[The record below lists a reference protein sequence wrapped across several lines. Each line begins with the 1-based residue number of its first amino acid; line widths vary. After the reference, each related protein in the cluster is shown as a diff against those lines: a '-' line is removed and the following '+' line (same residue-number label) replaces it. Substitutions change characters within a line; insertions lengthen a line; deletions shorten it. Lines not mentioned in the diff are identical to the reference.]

1 MPLVRSYLNNMISAN
16 TAYTDNTNSSNLEL
30 YSILGEY
37 DNAGFPLTYCLLST
51 AEALEIGKRKKALNA
66 WASVLRDKY
75 GIIPIFADT
84 DKDMAEIGM
93 LRDVWILIKI
103 QLCWWHLRK
112 AVRERLAK
120 NKLSTTP
127 YNAKHARAEFGF
139 IDITFTPAGRADP
152 HEYEGGIRDIV
163 ADINKE
169 PPRSSPNTITFTI
182 KPPPKPEPIH
192 NLRRQTARSNTSG
205 GTKLS
210 AESKVKVEV
219 SEPETEEDVTDD
231 VKSSKRQVFCP
242 EEHRQ
247 PIVDMMEAHL
257 CAHPLIPGYSHPS
270 PEGIREWAVKEMYQ
284 FCVKHEMRETWA
296 YLWENW
302 YRKGRWELWAHS
314 CHAEIPILKTTM
326 MLESQ

>member
-1 MPLVRSYLNNMISAN
+1 M
-16 TAYTDNTNSSNLEL
+16 
-30 YSILGEY
+30 GEY

-75 GIIPIFADT
+75 GIIPVFAHT

-93 LRDVWILIKI
+93 LRDVWILVKV

-112 AVRERLAK
+112 AVRDRLSK

-127 YNAKHARAEFGF
+127 YNAKRARLEFAF
-139 IDITFTPAGRADP
+139 IDIMFVPPGRADP
-152 HEYEGGIRDIV
+152 HEYEGGMRDII
-163 ADINKE
+163 ADIDEE
-169 PPRSSPNTITFTI
+169 PPRPSPNTISILI
-182 KPPPKPEPIH
+182 KPPPKPH
-192 NLRRQTARSNTSG
+192 NLRPRMASSSTKPPGGAKADRAVPNT
-205 GTKLS
+205 
-210 AESKVKVEV
+210 EYPDV
-219 SEPETEEDVTDD
+219 SDKDD
-231 VKSSKRQVFCP
+231 GERRVFCP
-242 EEHRQ
+242 EEHRE

-270 PEGIREWAVKEMYQ
+270 PEGIKEWAVKQMYQ
-284 FCVKHEMRETWA
+284 FCIKEKIPETWA

-302 YRKGRWELWAHS
+302 YRKGRWELWARS